1 MEKIIEIE
9 GKQYTESEV
18 WAVRRYVEK
27 MKCREEAEEIVDNIM
42 EDEAVVDPDFAQWL
56 AKNRE
61 SMTERIGDMIE
72 QRNMFDYHEVCYDP
86 YAETLRDYY
95 EVAMSEED

>member
-9 GKQYTESEV
+9 GKQYTEAEI
-18 WAVRRYVEK
+18 WAIRRYVEK
-27 MKCREEAEEIVDNIM
+27 MKCQEEASEIVDNIM
-42 EDEAVVDPDFAQWL
+42 EDEAVVDPAFAQWL

-61 SMTERIGDMIE
+61 SMTEHIMDMIE
-72 QRNMFDYHEVCYDP
+72 QRNMFDYQEVCYDP

-95 EVAMSEED
+95 EVAMKE